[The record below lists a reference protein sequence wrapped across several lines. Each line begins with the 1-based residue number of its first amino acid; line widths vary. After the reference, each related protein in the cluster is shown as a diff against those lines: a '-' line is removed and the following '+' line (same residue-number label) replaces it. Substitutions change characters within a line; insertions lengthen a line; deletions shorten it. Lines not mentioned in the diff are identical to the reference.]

1 MLARYAEKQNLF
13 YSARYSNQVT
23 SNMNGKIGGQRPR
36 PRVALLGTFGHEDVE
51 HFNRMFPTIWSAPNI
66 NDLKEL
72 VDIREIDL
80 IVIASG
86 IPGASYWPQHTN
98 VVCFS
103 KHIEQLP
110 GPVQYSYLKIYG
122 AAETEEF
129 LFPDVPLAFSRRR
142 RAEYDNLT
150 SIRGWSRLSLNFHFN
165 PKVTLVSQRKRKT
178 ATTIFRNGVIIS
190 ERHTDSPLAV
200 AFLIVH
206 NSLGVGW
213 LPNVDRNQAAW
224 VDLLVTQWAQ
234 HNKDAFPSFGDWTDS
249 TEWMVPEEEQILS
262 EIKALEQKKQESV
275 TKIDKQIAELSTQL
289 GIAKVIANKGRRRL
303 ITAQKDELVEEIA
316 KSLAEIGFNVEV
328 VDKILDET
336 DPKREDLRLKHVDR
350 GGTDW
355 NAIVEVRGYARSGGK
370 TADLQ
375 RLNRFADL
383 YIKETGHAPDKRIY
397 IVNGELELLPQ
408 YRQEPL
414 APAAEDLQIFAE
426 SEGILIWSIDL
437 FRAIKA
443 TDPTDYPALL
453 ESIKQAHGRWVP
465 VYST

>member
-1 MLARYAEKQNLF
+1 
-13 YSARYSNQVT
+13 
-23 SNMNGKIGGQRPR
+23 MNGKIGGQKPR
-36 PRVALLGTFGHEDVE
+36 PRVALLGTFPSQDMEY
-51 HFNRMFPTIWSAPNI
+51 FRRIFPTVWSAPNI
-66 NDLKEL
+66 TDLRKL

-80 IVIASG
+80 IVIAQG
-86 IPGASYWPQHTN
+86 IPAASDWSQRTN

-103 KHIEQLP
+103 KHFEQLP
-110 GPVQYSYLKIYG
+110 GPVQYSYLKISG

-129 LFPDVPLAFSRRR
+129 LFPEVPLALSRRR
-142 RAEYDNLT
+142 GAEYDNLT
-150 SIRGWSRLSLNFHFN
+150 GIRGWSRLSLNFQYSPH
-165 PKVTLVSQRKRKT
+165 VTLVSQPKRKT
-178 ATTIFRNGVIIS
+178 ATKIFENGVIIS

-200 AFLIVH
+200 SFLRVD
-206 NSLGVGW
+206 NTLGVGW
-213 LPNVDRNQAAW
+213 LPNVDRNQASW

-234 HNKDAFPSFGDWTDS
+234 HNKDAFPSFGDWTNS
-249 TEWMVPEEEQILS
+249 PEWMVPEEEQILS
-262 EIKALEQKKQESV
+262 KINVLEQQKQEYV
-275 TKIDKQIAELSTQL
+275 TKMDKQIAELSTQL
-289 GIAKVIANKGRRRL
+289 GIAKITANKGRRRL
-303 ITAQKDELVEEIA
+303 ITAQKDELVEEVA
-316 KSLAEIGFNVEV
+316 KSLDEIGFDVEV

-336 DPKREDLRLKHVDR
+336 DPKREDLRLKHVGK

-355 NAIVEVRGYARSGGK
+355 NAIVEIRGYARSGGK

-383 YIKETGHAPDKRIY
+383 YINKTGHAPDKRIY
-397 IVNGELELLPQ
+397 IVNSELELFPQ

-426 SEGILIWSIDL
+426 SDGILIWSIDL
-437 FRAIKA
+437 FWAIKA

>member
-1 MLARYAEKQNLF
+1 
-13 YSARYSNQVT
+13 
-23 SNMNGKIGGQRPR
+23 MNGKIGGQRLR
-36 PRVALLGTFGHEDVE
+36 PRAALLGTFLDQDIEY
-51 HFNRMFPTIWSAPNI
+51 FKRLFPTVWPAQNI
-66 NDLKEL
+66 FDLKKL

-80 IVIASG
+80 IVIARG
-86 IPGASYWPQHTN
+86 IDNASDWPQHTN

-103 KHIEQLP
+103 RNIEQLP
-110 GPVQYSYLKIYG
+110 GPVPYSYLRISG
-122 AAETEEF
+122 NAETEEF

-142 RAEYDNLT
+142 EADYDNLT
-150 SIRGWSRLSLNFHFN
+150 SIRGWSRLDLRFQWSPN
-165 PKVTLVSQRKRKT
+165 VTLVSQRKQKT
-178 ATTIFRNGVIIS
+178 ATNIFRNGVIIS

-200 AFLIVH
+200 AFLRVD
-206 NSLGVGW
+206 NGLGVGW

-249 TEWMVPEEEQILS
+249 PEWMVPEEEQILS

-289 GIAKVIANKGRRRL
+289 GIVKVTANKGRRRL
-303 ITAQKDELVEEIA
+303 ITAQKDELVEEVA
-316 KSLAEIGFNVEV
+316 RSLAEIGFDVEV

-336 DPKREDLRLKHVDR
+336 DPKREDLRLKHVGK
-350 GGTDW
+350 GGRDW

-383 YIKETGHAPDKRIY
+383 YIRETGHAPDKRIY

-414 APAAEDLQIFAE
+414 APAAEDLQIFAQFD
-426 SEGILIWSIDL
+426 GILIWSIDL

-443 TDPTDYPALL
+443 TDPTDYTALL
-453 ESIKQAHGRWVP
+453 ESIKQAYGRWVP
-465 VYST
+465 IYSA

>member
-1 MLARYAEKQNLF
+1 MEYFR
-13 YSARYSNQVT
+13 R
-23 SNMNGKIGGQRPR
+23 I
-36 PRVALLGTFGHEDVE
+36 
-51 HFNRMFPTIWSAPNI
+51 FPTVWPALDVNG
-66 NDLKEL
+66 LKES
-72 VDIREIDL
+72 VDKREIDL
-80 IVIASG
+80 IVIAQG
-86 IPGASYWPQHTN
+86 INAASDWPQHTN
-98 VVCFS
+98 VICFS

-110 GPVQYSYLKIYG
+110 GPVQYSYLRISG

-129 LFPDVPLAFSRRR
+129 LFPDVPLALSRRR
-142 RAEYDNLT
+142 EAEYDNLT
-150 SIRGWSRLSLNFHFN
+150 SIRGWSRLSLNFQYSPH
-165 PKVTLVSQRKRKT
+165 VTLVSKPKSET
-178 ATTIFRNGVIIS
+178 ATTIFKNGVIIS
-190 ERHTDSPLAV
+190 ELHTDSPLAV
-200 AFLIVH
+200 AFLRVP

-234 HNKDAFPSFGDWTDS
+234 YNKDAFPSFGDWTDS
-249 TEWMVPEEEQILS
+249 SEWMVLEEEQILS
-262 EIKALEQKKQESV
+262 EIKALEQKKQKSV

-289 GIAKVIANKGRRRL
+289 GIVKVTANKGRRRL
-303 ITAQKDELVEEIA
+303 ITAQKDELVEEVA
-316 KSLAEIGFNVEV
+316 RSLAEIGFDVEV

-336 DPKREDLRLKHVDR
+336 DPKREDLRLKHVGK

-383 YIKETGHAPDKRIY
+383 YIRETGHAPDKRIY

-426 SEGILIWSIDL
+426 FDGILIWSIDL

-465 VYST
+465 IYSS